1 MNEASQAVPQTPS
14 LTVIEPAGSWLS
26 LDFGELWAYRELLYF
41 LVWRDLKV
49 RYKQSAVGVTWAL
62 LQPVATMGLFT
73 VIFGHLIR
81 VKTNG
86 VPYPPFVLT
95 GLIAWQLLAHAL
107 SQGTTSLTVSRGLIT
122 KVYFP
127 RLFVPA
133 ATVLAGLVD
142 FLIAGAVLAVFI
154 GAYGIRPPTRLPI
167 AFAFLVLL
175 LAATLG
181 VAFWLSALN
190 VKYRDVQYAIP
201 FLSQFWFFATPI
213 VYSATSVPAA
223 WRPVLGIN
231 PLAGAVQGL
240 RWAIFPRAP
249 LFPGLLAVS
258 TAVSIALLVSGLL
271 YFHVTERDFADVV

>member
-1 MNEASQAVPQTPS
+1 MNQASQAVPQTPS

-26 LDFGELWAYRELLYF
+26 LDLRELWEYRELLYF

-49 RYKQSAVGVTWAL
+49 RYKQSAVGVAWAL
-62 LQPVATMGLFT
+62 LQPIATMGLFT
-73 VIFGHLIR
+73 VIFGHLVH
-81 VKTNG
+81 VKTDG

-107 SQGTTSLTVSRGLIT
+107 SQGATSLTVSRALIT

-154 GAYGIRPPTRLPI
+154 GAYGIRPPTRVPI
-167 AFAFLVLL
+167 ALAFLLLL

-213 VYSATSVPAA
+213 VYPATSVPAG

-231 PLAGAVQGL
+231 PVAGVVEGL
-240 RWAIFPRAP
+240 RWAIFPGAP
-249 LFPGLLAVS
+249 LPVGLVTVS
-258 TAVSIALLVSGLL
+258 TVVSIVLLVTGLL
-271 YFHVTERDFADVV
+271 YVHATERDFADVV